1 MVCSRGCRDWRL
13 LHTQLLRRNPAG
25 AIPIILKRLKE
36 KDAEWKKVKTQ
47 LNKNWKEVLERNYHK
62 SLDHRSFYFKQA
74 DKKAVSSKHMLAD
87 IRSRADTEREAGS
100 GAPHLVMDHPDTG
113 VHEDVAN
120 VMAYAVDKLHSNN
133 DKERVAGLWGSF
145 VERMFRFPPC
155 WSFGESGGSK
165 EINIGTTGTLGVG
178 VGCAFCRAVLTVL
191 RAMSVCVVCVSVCA
205 AVITPYGVGTVENIR
220 RPDPYS
226 GSISF
231 VVRLPW
237 GRSVLQPD
245 AVKPANASP
254 PRDGEAADADR
265 CRPGAS
271 IYYGGVHTFHFFR
284 LHAMVMQRLA
294 TAKKLCA
301 TARKRRVAHP
311 ADRVADSQRKKEEA
325 SGNNGTDS
333 SADGDV
339 TMDGDE
345 EEPPRDASSED
356 LYKYYLTALY
366 STIDGTMDSSKYE
379 DECRTL
385 MGTSSYL
392 LFTLDKVIS
401 AAVKQLVAMVNDATD
416 RKMRVRAA
424 ASPCARC
431 APACASP
438 SVLRCVSC
446 DARAGRVQPVPAHAR
461 QPRRSPDH
469 RR

>member
-100 GAPHLVMDHPDTG
+100 GAPHLVMEHPDTG

-191 RAMSVCVVCVSVCA
+191 RAMSVCVVCVSVCLCVPQSSRHMA
-205 AVITPYGVGTVENIR
+205 SA
-220 RPDPYS
+220 
-226 GSISF
+226 
-231 VVRLPW
+231 PW
-237 GRSVLQPD
+237 
-245 AVKPANASP
+245 
-254 PRDGEAADADR
+254 
-265 CRPGAS
+265 
-271 IYYGGVHTFHFFR
+271 
-284 LHAMVMQRLA
+284 
-294 TAKKLCA
+294 
-301 TARKRRVAHP
+301 
-311 ADRVADSQRKKEEA
+311 
-325 SGNNGTDS
+325 
-333 SADGDV
+333 
-339 TMDGDE
+339 
-345 EEPPRDASSED
+345 
-356 LYKYYLTALY
+356 
-366 STIDGTMDSSKYE
+366 
-379 DECRTL
+379 RT
-385 MGTSSYL
+385 
-392 LFTLDKVIS
+392 S
-401 AAVKQLVAMVNDATD
+401 AAPTPTP
-416 RKMRVRAA
+416 A
-424 ASPCARC
+424 ASPSSSACPGV
-431 APACASP
+431 AP
-438 SVLRCVSC
+438 SC
-446 DARAGRVQPVPAHAR
+446 NPTR
-461 QPRRSPDH
+461 
-469 RR
+469 